1 MSRIMSAIEGIS
13 DEHIEKFAFVQMP
26 KRRISLWA
34 KIGSVVASLVLVIF
48 TVTMTE
54 YLTRGH
60 REFGGWSPYV
70 IFNDEFYTMSPAKD
84 RVVPELPDGYVLV
97 GTVSSHGL
105 TDEYPNGHSTC
116 CAVGDEIYQN
126 PSDLQNMYV
135 RTKFMSNGE
144 FRFLRFEIIKP
155 NPSLAF
161 NDWYYSIASEDYQR
175 SALPDEYV
183 LVGTINSNSYKD
195 RWSSGY
201 SWCCDIGDEIYQNP
215 DDTEDLYVKTKFLSD
230 SDEYRFIRFEKWVMI

>member
-13 DEHIEKFAFVQMP
+13 DEHIERFAFVQIP
-26 KRRISLWA
+26 KRKIPLWV
-34 KIGSVVASLVLVIF
+34 KTGSAVASLVLIML

-60 REFGGWSPYV
+60 REVGGWSPYV
-70 IFNDEFYTMSPAKD
+70 IFNDECYTMSPTTD
-84 RVVPELPDGYVLV
+84 RVVPELPDGYVFV

-135 RTKFMSNGE
+135 RTKFMGNGE
-144 FRFLRFEIIKP
+144 FRFLRFEII
-155 NPSLAF
+155 NPMPSVTF
-161 NDWYYSIASEDYQR
+161 NDSSYVIASEDYQR
-175 SALPDEYV
+175 NALPDEYV
-183 LVGTINSNSYKD
+183 FVGTINSNSFRD
-195 RWSSGY
+195 GLSNGY
-201 SWCCDIGDEIYQNP
+201 SWCCSVGDEIYQNLDDP
-215 DDTEDLYVKTKFLSD
+215 DDLYVKTKFLSN
-230 SDEYRFIRFEKWVMI
+230 SNEYRFIRFEKWL